1 MSESSSKRMKGSKV
15 GKGEYRRSTGSM
27 RALRNAMTAG
37 RALRVA
43 PAAAVQMA
51 SVQRA
56 ETALAMKNAGYV
68 DTNWT
73 NVAFLNANG
82 SAVVQQIGIVSMGA
96 AITQRVGAK
105 IKWKSVQI
113 RGKIFPNSTASQ
125 PALGSLLIVYDR
137 YPKGDAVPTPSQIL
151 ASASSLALLQDS
163 NRTRFVIVRRLDFVC
178 GPATGAAGEPSV
190 ADSIHFVD
198 EYIKLRGLSATYIG
212 SDAGV
217 GSGGMG
223 DIRTGAL
230 YALPIGDTDGA
241 NGHVTAT
248 LNMRVRFADIQG

>member
-1 MSESSSKRMKGSKV
+1 MKSAAKV
-15 GKGEYRRSTGSM
+15 GKRKERPSTNSVSM
-27 RALRNAMTAG
+27 RALYNAKRVG
-37 RALRVA
+37 RALNMA
-43 PAAAVQMA
+43 PAAAVQVA

-56 ETALAMKNAGYV
+56 ETAIAMKNAGYI

-73 NVAFLNANG
+73 SVAFLNSNG
-82 SAVVQQIGIVSMGA
+82 AAVVQQIGIVAMGA

-113 RGKIFPNSTASQ
+113 RGKIYPNAGSTTTS
-125 PALGSLLIVYDR
+125 LGSLLIVYDR

-151 ASASSLALLQDS
+151 ASASSLSLLQDS

-178 GPATGAAGEPSV
+178 GPANGSGPQVENSV
-190 ADSIHFVD
+190 YFVD

-230 YALPIGDTDGA
+230 YALPIGDSDGST
-241 NGHVTAT
+241 GHVTAD